1 MINLVAESTF
11 VRHVPCT
18 NCGSSDGNSEYRD
31 THENGQVSV
40 HYHCFVCQRTEYDR
54 LEYDDV
60 PHQKIH
66 ASPVVVDNKGNKSM
80 VAQFIPGDIPDR
92 KIKTSTTAKYGVR
105 VRLDNEGRITDHAY
119 PYYDQSGLKVLAY
132 KKRQCDTKSFSVMTA
147 PDAAKSGG
155 FSEASLFGQNLFSG
169 KGKFITLV
177 EGELDAMATYQMLGS
192 KWPVVSLKS
201 GANSAEKDIR
211 KNLEF
216 FNRYDKVVLCL
227 DNDKPG
233 KEAAQK
239 LSQIFEPGQCL
250 IMNMIRKDPCEY
262 LVASDSN
269 TFTQEWWS
277 AKPLS
282 PDGIIAGEDI
292 WDIVSTE
299 LNNDSIDYPWTDLND
314 LTYGIRKGEL
324 VTVTAGSGIGKSA
337 ILREIIYHILQ
348 NTDAKIGAM
357 FLEESIRRTGLGL
370 MSIDAN
376 KQFHLPTTTYTK
388 DEMKT
393 SFKNTVGSG
402 RMYLYDH
409 FGSTEIDNIVS
420 RIRYMAKGLECEY
433 IFLDHISIV
442 VSAQENGDERKAL
455 DEIVTKLRML
465 VQETNIS
472 LFIVSHLKRPQGGG
486 HEIGG
491 VTTLSQLR
499 GSAGIGQLSDIVI
512 GLERDSQ
519 AEDPITR
526 NTTQLRVLKN
536 RFSGESGPGSRLLWN
551 KDTGRMSEVFEDLE
565 TEEMI

>member
-1 MINLVAESTF
+1 MPRNNPITDSVF

-31 THENGQVSV
+31 THENGDIGS
-40 HYHCFVCQRTEYDR
+40 HFYCFVCKKTDMLPDTRPDY
-54 LEYDDV
+54 V
-60 PHQKIH
+60 PHSRNHIQE
-66 ASPVVVDNKGNKSM
+66 SKGEKMNSK
-80 VAQFIPGDIPDR
+80 FTIEPIPDR
-92 KIKTSTTAKYGVR
+92 GISLVTAKKYGVK
-105 VRLDNEGRITDHAY
+105 VRKDTNDNIVSHAY
-119 PYYDQSGLKVLAY
+119 PYYDYNGQKVLAY
-132 KKRQCDTKSFSVMTA
+132 KKRDVENKTFSIMTSDNGSFTDS
-147 PDAAKSGG
+147 
-155 FSEASLFGQNLFSG
+155 SLFGQQLFSG
-169 KGKFITLV
+169 KGKYITLV
-177 EGELDAMATYQMLGS
+177 EGELDALAAYQMLGS
-192 KWPVVSLKS
+192 KWPVISLKS

-216 FNRYDKVVLCL
+216 FNQYDKVVLAL

-233 KEAAQK
+233 KEAAEK
-239 LSQIFEPGQCL
+239 LSQIFEVGQCL
-250 IMNMIRKDPCEY
+250 IMPMHRKDPCEY
-262 LVASDSN
+262 LNANDSS
-269 TFTQEWWS
+269 TFSREWWE
-277 AKPLS
+277 AKPVS
-282 PDGIIAGEDI
+282 PDGIICGTDI

-299 LNNDSIDYPWTDLND
+299 LTNESIDYPWQALND

-348 NTDAKIGAM
+348 NTDEKVGALFM
-357 FLEESIRRTGLGL
+357 EESIRRTGLGL

-388 DEMKT
+388 DEMRT

-402 RMYLYDH
+402 RVYLYDH
-409 FGSTEIDNIVS
+409 FGSTEIDNIIN
-420 RIRYMAKGLECEY
+420 RIRYMAKGLECQY
-433 IFLDHISIV
+433 IFLDHISII
-442 VSAQENGDERKAL
+442 VSSQENGDERKAL

-465 VQETNIS
+465 VQETNIA

-519 AEDPITR
+519 AEDPIAR

-536 RFSGESGPGSRLLWN
+536 RFSGESGPGSKLLWC
-551 KDTGRMSEVFEDLE
+551 KETGRMSEVFDDITETQLE
-565 TEEMI
+565 SF